1 MAFVYR
7 LICQRAG
14 CGRPALYKI
23 AARWSD
29 GSTEELKTYALCCE
43 ECLPERYRASRQE
56 QGACRTAPGETLE
69 TPGIYRLER
78 GRRDCSLERLTE
90 LEQKL
95 K

>member
-1 MAFVYR
+1 MPFVYPLVCHR
-7 LICQRAG
+7 PA
-14 CGRPALYKI
+14 CGRPAVYKI

-43 ECLPERYRASRQE
+43 ECLSEHYRLSRQK
-56 QGACRTAPGETLE
+56 QSACRTAPGETLE